1 VAKKRRLGGID
12 IGGTKVHA
20 IVAKANGRILGR
32 ARKRLNGNRDLDN
45 VVARAR
51 DCLRS
56 ACRRAALELSDLTA
70 VGIGAPSGI
79 TPDGIAVNAPNLGWH
94 DVPVVRSFSEHLRLP
109 VTVDND
115 CNAAAL
121 GEYVLGAGRGART
134 LVAMMV
140 GTGLGGGIIHRG
152 EMLAGTNSL
161 AAELGHV
168 IIVPGGRTCCC
179 GRAGCLEAYA
189 SKNGLAASIR
199 HAVEVEGRTSMLA
212 PEGVVEIKH
221 LRSGHLAE
229 AYHAGDEVTREA
241 IGDAARHLGLGI
253 ANLITILG
261 PDRFV
266 LGGGV
271 LEKLGEQMIGE
282 IREAAREWTFPPSSY
297 DDTKIVLSTL
307 GDDAVAL
314 GCVVMASR
322 GRKGPGVT
330 SGRFCR

>member
-1 VAKKRRLGGID
+1 MAKKIRLGGID

-32 ARKRLNGNRDLDN
+32 ARKRLNGRRDLDN
-45 VVARAR
+45 VVARAQ

-56 ACRRAALELSDLTA
+56 ACHRAELKLSDLTA

-79 TPDGIAVNAPNLGWH
+79 TPDGIAVNAPNLGWRK
-94 DVPVVRSFSEHLRLP
+94 VPVVRGFSEHLRLP

-115 CNAAAL
+115 CNAATL

-152 EMLAGTNSL
+152 EVLAGTNGL
-161 AAELGHV
+161 AAEFGHV
-168 IIVPGGRTCCC
+168 IIVPGGRPCCC

-189 SKNGLAASIR
+189 SKNGVAASVR
-199 HAVEVEGRTSMLA
+199 HAVEVEGRTSLLA
-212 PEGVVEIKH
+212 PGGVVEMKH

-229 AYHAGDEVTREA
+229 AYQAGDEVTRDA
-241 IGDAARHLGLGI
+241 IHDAAHHLGLGI
-253 ANLITILG
+253 GNLITTLG
-261 PDRFV
+261 PDRIV

-271 LEKLGEQMIGE
+271 LEKLGDVMIDQ
-282 IREAAREWTFPPSSY
+282 IREGARKWTFPPSSY
-297 DDTKIVLSTL
+297 PDTKIVLSTL

-322 GRKGPGVT
+322 GRRGPGVT
-330 SGRFCR
+330 SGRFGR